1 MDCVVWERRVAASE
15 AKSCLLIALSLGD
28 RTFFPESR
36 WEVERTQDGV
46 MVRFKLVGNLCGR
59 DNFVRISTDEPVQD
73 VARSVCWF
81 RNELC
86 EVVIR
91 E

>member
-1 MDCVVWERRVAASE
+1 MCGLGEACCSFRSKVVFVDSFEFTASN
-15 AKSCLLIALSLGD
+15 

-73 VARSVCWF
+73 VARSVCG
-81 RNELC
+81 LGDVLSK
-86 EVVIR
+86 VVIR
-91 E
+91 